1 MLRLLAL
8 SFVLLFASCA
18 HREPEVSVTDGVP
31 FDQRLAQFATFHNNR
46 QAEEIRSFFTKD
58 ATIQSPV
65 TPRSAGV
72 AQFVS
77 ALTADPYQ
85 IAFSNTE
92 TIYSLPGRAV
102 TRSVGTVSV
111 PGRYSLKENVSVDWR
126 LEDGY
131 WRIARLRF
139 TEWPAILG
147 TWRRA
152 GLPNEGSI
160 ELRVLPGGTYF
171 VFTGDDYS
179 MPAFRGKYR
188 LEANKIYLTDTLSN
202 DPRQYQ
208 PVEGSYLFVRS
219 GNGITLQKVA
229 DDNTWRTERFA
240 GDWSGR

>member
-1 MLRLLAL
+1 MNRLLP
-8 SFVLLFASCA
+8 LLFVSVLASCA
-18 HREPEVSVTDGVP
+18 QRDPVVPVTDMVP
-31 FDQRLAQFATFHNNR
+31 FDQRLAQFAAFHNAR
-46 QAEEIRSFFTKD
+46 QAEEMRSFFTKD

-65 TPRSAGV
+65 TPRSASV
-72 AQFVS
+72 AQFLS
-77 ALTADPYQ
+77 ALSADPYQ
-85 IAFSNTE
+85 IAFANTE

-102 TRSVGTVSV
+102 TRSVATVSV
-111 PGRYSLKENVSVDWR
+111 PGKYALKENVSVDWR

-152 GLPNEGSI
+152 GLQNEGSI
-160 ELRVLPGGTYF
+160 ELRVLPGGTYL
-171 VFTGDDYS
+171 VFTGDDYA

-188 LEANKIYLTDTLSN
+188 LEANKIILADTLSN

-208 PVEGSYLFVRS
+208 PMEGSYLFVRS